1 MGCSS
6 RHSVTGLRWRQVR
19 DERARRPPR
28 PGMSH
33 ARERGIA
40 QPPGRGH
47 RGRAWSAS
55 QHHRISTPD
64 VKSGLVHTKAA
75 DGLTN
80 VEAHGVDTVAVC
92 QARRARGAASRFV
105 LTLGAGGAEAMHC
118 PTTGAVLALPHHRG
132 NAKDGIPRVWVERA
146 NAEAGCVGV
155 GDRGGA
161 QTWGAGQLPSNR
173 RQLSRPQ
180 VAGRE
185 RQGHGAAH
193 GIRAGLGRLRWSS
206 DWAGLGVGT
215 CVSTD
220 PPR

>member
-1 MGCSS
+1 MSN
-6 RHSVTGLRWRQVR
+6 
-19 DERARRPPR
+19 RALCTQRRPTASRTWRRMALTLPLFVR
-28 PGMSH
+28 LDTLAEP
-33 ARERGIA
+33 
-40 QPPGRGH
+40 H
-47 RGRAWSAS
+47 RGSCSRWG
-55 QHHRISTPD
+55 Q
-64 VKSGLVHTKAA
+64 
-75 DGLTN
+75 
-80 VEAHGVDTVAVC
+80 GVRRLCVAPPQGQC
-92 QARRARGAASRFV
+92 LR
-105 LTLGAGGAEAMHC
+105 C
-118 PTTGAVLALPHHRG
+118 PPRGAVLALPLGRG

-173 RQLSRPQ
+173 RQLSLPQ

>member
-6 RHSVTGLRWRQVR
+6 RHCVTGLRWRQVR

-64 VKSGLVHTKAA
+64 VKPGLVHTKAA

-80 VEAHGVDTVAVC
+80 VEAHGAGTAAVC

-105 LTLGAGGAEAMHC
+105 LTLGAGGVRRLHC
-118 PTTGAVLALPHHRG
+118 PTTGAVLALPHHG
-132 NAKDGIPRVWVERA
+132 GSA
-146 NAEAGCVGV
+146 CVAPGE
-155 GDRGGA
+155 
-161 QTWGAGQLPSNR
+161 GQRKGRHTP
-173 RQLSRPQ
+173 PGE
-180 VAGRE
+180 GRE
-185 RQGHGAAH
+185 GECRSWLRRGRGQGWRSDLGSRAVAVQPAAAVPTP
-193 GIRAGLGRLRWSS
+193 GC
-206 DWAGLGVGT
+206 WA
-215 CVSTD
+215 
-220 PPR
+220 